1 MQETRV
7 PSLGREDPLE
17 EEGNPLQDSCLENPI
32 EEEPG
37 RIEFKGSQEMDVT
50 EHTDATAVSCDT

>member
-17 EEGNPLQDSCLENPI
+17 EKCNPLQDSCLENPM

-37 RIEFKGSQEMDVT
+37 GIEFKGSQEMDVT

>member
-1 MQETRV
+1 M
-7 PSLGREDPLE
+7 
-17 EEGNPLQDSCLENPI
+17 